1 MTTHNPV
8 KVPVLTSDTT
18 FIAEPVHEETPRH
31 LAYRYT
37 MAATRLALGWVF
49 LWAFFDKLL
58 ALGFSTGRD
67 PVTDNVDRFG
77 DAAWINGGSPT
88 EGFLA
93 NAPTGPFA
101 DFYKDIAG
109 AAWADWLFML
119 GLGGIGIAL
128 MLGVAMRIAAVSG
141 ALLLV
146 MMWSAVLPPENN
158 PVLDDHIVYA
168 LVLGVLALAGAN
180 KTLGLGRVW
189 ERIPLVAR
197 FGFLK

>member
-1 MTTHNPV
+1 MTIH
-8 KVPVLTSDTT
+8 
-18 FIAEPVHEETPRH
+18 
-31 LAYRYT
+31 
-37 MAATRLALGWVF
+37 ATRSLATPLEQAEIPGSMLTKTAAKTLAALRITTGAVF
-49 LWAFFDKLL
+49 LWAFLDKTFG
-58 ALGFSTGRD
+58 LGHETAS
-67 PVTDNVDRFG
+67 
-77 DAAWINGGSPT
+77 DAAWVDGGSPT

-109 AAWADWLFML
+109 ATWADWLFML

-128 MLGVAMRIAAVSG
+128 VLGVAMRIAAVSG

-146 MMWSAVLPPENN
+146 MMWTAVLPPANN
-158 PVLDDHIVYA
+158 LFMDDHIVYA

-197 FGFLK
+197 YGFLK